1 MVVRSQKALLWL
13 ALLIAD
19 SSAFVPSVTRRPALA
34 LNAKKKKKSKRVQK
48 KQAAKAA
55 PAPPPA
61 PAPAPPPVAAPPPVS
76 FDAAMAPE
84 APAAPAPPPVA
95 ASPPVAFDAPPAAAF
110 DAPPP
115 AAFDAPPQTP
125 ATPMMTPAAA
135 PFDEDLKSLIVD
147 EPGKLFGQ
155 TADEQLF
162 GSRPKGAPAPKLRAK
177 QPVVEEDDVDSKWPL
192 PRLELPDFGGVEKI
206 GGERP
211 ADPTDSFDYGVG
223 GIVKKAVYATAFA
236 AVTWEV
242 YINSPFFER
251 AAPPPAVT
259 AVQEEM
265 SKYQPPVEGVVDAP
279 DPPPPEPIVPPP
291 PATFE

>member
-19 SSAFVPSVTRRPALA
+19 SSAFVPAVSRRPALS
-34 LNAKKKKKSKRVQK
+34 LYAKKKKKGKRVPK
-48 KQAAKAA
+48 KQAAKQAAA
-55 PAPPPA
+55 PAA
-61 PAPAPPPVAAPPPVS
+61 PAPAPPPVAAPPPVT

-84 APAAPAPPPVA
+84 APVAPPVA
-95 ASPPVAFDAPPAAAF
+95 APPPVAFDAPAPPAAFDAPAPPAAF

-115 AAFDAPPQTP
+115 AP

-162 GSRPKGAPAPKLRAK
+162 GSRPKGAPAPKMRAK
-177 QPVVEEDDVDSKWPL
+177 PVVEVEDDVDSKWPL

-236 AVTWEV
+236 AVIWEV

-265 SKYQPPVEGVVDAP
+265 SKYQPPVEELPDA
-279 DPPPPEPIVPPP
+279 PPPEPIVPPP

>member
-1 MVVRSQKALLWL
+1 MILRSKQALLWL

-19 SSAFVPSVTRRPALA
+19 STAFVPAVSRRPALS
-34 LNAKKKKKSKRVQK
+34 LYAKKKKKGKRVQK
-48 KQAAKAA
+48 KQAAKQAAA
-55 PAPPPA
+55 PAA
-61 PAPAPPPVAAPPPVS
+61 PAPAPPPVAGPPPVT
-76 FDAAMAPE
+76 FDAAIAPE
-84 APAAPAPPPVA
+84 VPSAPAAPSVA
-95 ASPPVAFDAPPAAAF
+95 APPPVAFDAQAPPA
-110 DAPPP
+110 

-125 ATPMMTPAAA
+125 ATPMTTPAAA

-192 PRLELPDFGGVEKI
+192 PRLNLPDFGGVEKI

-236 AVTWEV
+236 AVIWEV

-265 SKYQPPVEGVVDAP
+265 SKYQPPVEELPDA
-279 DPPPPEPIVPPP
+279 PPPEPIVPPP

>member
-1 MVVRSQKALLWL
+1 
-13 ALLIAD
+13 
-19 SSAFVPSVTRRPALA
+19 
-34 LNAKKKKKSKRVQK
+34 
-48 KQAAKAA
+48 
-55 PAPPPA
+55 
-61 PAPAPPPVAAPPPVS
+61 
-76 FDAAMAPE
+76 
-84 APAAPAPPPVA
+84 
-95 ASPPVAFDAPPAAAF
+95 
-110 DAPPP
+110 
-115 AAFDAPPQTP
+115 
-125 ATPMMTPAAA
+125 MTPAAA

-211 ADPTDSFDYGVG
+211 ADPTDSFDYGIG

-236 AVTWEV
+236 AVIWEV

-265 SKYQPPVEGVVDAP
+265 SKYQPPVEGVE
-279 DPPPPEPIVPPP
+279 DPPQPPPEPIVPPP

>member
-1 MVVRSQKALLWL
+1 MILRSKQALLWL
-13 ALLIAD
+13 ALLLARG
-19 SSAFVPSVTRRPALA
+19 SAFVPVSPLHNKPTL
-34 LNAKKKKKSKRVQK
+34 LHAKKKKKSKRVQK

-61 PAPAPPPVAAPPPVS
+61 PAPAPPPVATPPPVT
-76 FDAAMAPE
+76 FDAAIAPE
-84 APAAPAPPPVA
+84 APAAPAAPPPVA
-95 ASPPVAFDAPPAAAF
+95 FDAPAPPPVAFDAPPPAP
-110 DAPPP
+110 APP
-115 AAFDAPPQTP
+115 
-125 ATPMMTPAAA
+125 MTPAAA

-236 AVTWEV
+236 AVVWEV

-265 SKYQPPVEGVVDAP
+265 SKYQPPVEVE
-279 DPPPPEPIVPPP
+279 DPPQPPPEPIVPPP

>member
-1 MVVRSQKALLWL
+1 
-13 ALLIAD
+13 
-19 SSAFVPSVTRRPALA
+19 
-34 LNAKKKKKSKRVQK
+34 
-48 KQAAKAA
+48 
-55 PAPPPA
+55 
-61 PAPAPPPVAAPPPVS
+61 
-76 FDAAMAPE
+76 
-84 APAAPAPPPVA
+84 
-95 ASPPVAFDAPPAAAF
+95 
-110 DAPPP
+110 
-115 AAFDAPPQTP
+115 
-125 ATPMMTPAAA
+125 MTPAAA

-162 GSRPKGAPAPKLRAK
+162 GSRPKGAPAPKMRAK

-192 PRLELPDFGGVEKI
+192 PRLNLPDFGGVEKI

-236 AVTWEV
+236 AVIWEV

-265 SKYQPPVEGVVDAP
+265 SKYQPPVEVE
-279 DPPPPEPIVPPP
+279 DPPQPPPEPIVPPP